1 MAEAVTGFMI
11 VVGGIAALFFV
22 ALTLLLAML
31 LFAEWQHRRK
41 IKRAAKH
48 AADTDVRHPT
58 TAAIEQQI
66 ERAVTDLNLWTR
78 LAVAR
83 GMRVD
88 MAVVRTDPDAVHPMG
103 RYYVQVKAG
112 EAKG

>member
-1 MAEAVTGFMI
+1 MADLFTGFMFI
-11 VVGGIAALFFV
+11 LGG
-22 ALTLLLAML
+22 LLALVFAVFAVIL
-31 LFAEWQHRRK
+31 LAILNGAWRGR
-41 IKRAAKH
+41 IKRAAKQDF
-48 AADTDVRHPT
+48 DTDPRHLT

-66 ERAVTDLNLWTR
+66 ERAVTDLNLWAR

-88 MAVVRTDPDAVHPMG
+88 MEIAKADPDAVHPMG

>member
-1 MAEAVTGFMI
+1 MRT
-11 VVGGIAALFFV
+11 
-22 ALTLLLAML
+22 
-31 LFAEWQHRRK
+31 
-41 IKRAAKH
+41 RAAKQD
-48 AADTDVRHPT
+48 ADTDVRHLT
-58 TAAIEQQI
+58 TAAIEKQI
-66 ERAVTDLNLWTR
+66 ERAVVDLNLWTR

-88 MAVVRTDPDAVHPMG
+88 MAVVRTDPDAVHPHG

>member
-1 MAEAVTGFMI
+1 MADLLTGFMFI
-11 VVGGIAALFFV
+11 LGALLGALAFITVAVIAV
-22 ALTLLLAML
+22 ALLSGAWRGM
-31 LFAEWQHRRK
+31 R
-41 IKRAAKH
+41 KRAAKQE
-48 AADTDVRHPT
+48 ADTDPRHLT

-66 ERAVTDLNLWTR
+66 ERAVVDLNLWTR

-88 MAVVRTDPDAVHPMG
+88 MEIAKADPDAVHPLG